1 MRRSQIGSK
10 SIIDDEGEARKSAHL
25 CSFTERNEMVIQ
37 GLCNDDDKESESC
50 IEREG
55 SEREREGIKFMILF
69 MFIKY
74 TFYFLNRIYLFIL
87 VISRLCLFLSLKK
100 IKLFLFFLF

>member
-1 MRRSQIGSK
+1 MGSK

-37 GLCNDDDKESESC
+37 GSCNDDDKESESC
-50 IEREG
+50 NEREG
-55 SEREREGIKFMILF
+55 SERELREGIKFMILF
-69 MFIKY
+69 MLIKY

-100 IKLFLFFLF
+100 IKLFLFFFILN

>member
-1 MRRSQIGSK
+1 MGSK

-25 CSFTERNEMVIQ
+25 CSFTERNETVIQ

-50 IEREG
+50 NEREG
-55 SEREREGIKFMILF
+55 SERELREGIKFMILF
-69 MFIKY
+69 MLIKY

-87 VISRLCLFLSLKK
+87 VISRLCLFLFFKK
-100 IKLFLFFLF
+100 IKLFLF